1 MEEMVIKL
9 KNEIGNIFKKQQ
21 NDRINQYKHL
31 NKLSIKGEILFTGSS
46 LMEHFPVNELLMN
59 KGINKIVYNRA
70 VGGFTTNDLLEH
82 MEEMVFGV
90 EPSKIFINIGTNDI
104 GASNYSLDNLIKNYE
119 IILMKIKERLPEANV
134 YVMAYY
140 PINEVAKEEKEEWEK
155 ETFKTRTNKNI
166 KIANRAI
173 EELANNIG
181 YKYIDVNSGLTDE
194 EGRLKAEYT
203 VEGIHM
209 YANAYNV
216 ILDNMIKYL

>member
-46 LMEHFPVNELLMN
+46 LMEHFPVNELLIN

-70 VGGFTTNDLLEH
+70 VGGFTTSDLLEH

-140 PINEVAKEEKEEWEK
+140 PINEVAKENKEDWEK
-155 ETFKTRTNKNI
+155 ETFKTRTNNNI
-166 KIANRAI
+166 KIANRAV
-173 EELANNIG
+173 EELAKSMR

-194 EGRLKAEYT
+194 DGRLKDEYT
-203 VEGIHM
+203 IEGIHM

-216 ILDNMIKYL
+216 ILDNMMKYL

>member
-70 VGGFTTNDLLEH
+70 VGGFTTNDLLDH

-104 GASNYSLDNLIKNYE
+104 GASNYLLDNLINNYK

-140 PINEVAKEEKEEWEK
+140 PINEVAKENKEEWER
-155 ETFKTRTNKNI
+155 ETFKTRTNNNI
-166 KIANRAI
+166 KIANKAV
-173 EELANNIG
+173 EELAKSMG

-194 EGRLKAEYT
+194 NGRLKAEYT
-203 VEGIHM
+203 IEGIHM
-209 YANAYNV
+209 YSNAYNV

>member
-46 LMEHFPVNELLMN
+46 LMEQFPVNELLMN

-70 VGGFTTNDLLEH
+70 VGGFTTNDLLGH
-82 MEEMVFGV
+82 MEEIVFGV
-90 EPSKIFINIGTNDI
+90 KPSKIFINIGTNDI
-104 GASNYSLDNLIKNYE
+104 GASNYSLDSLVKNYE
-119 IILMKIKERLPEANV
+119 SILIKIKERLPKTKV

-140 PINEVAKEEKEEWEK
+140 PINEVAKEKKDDWER
-155 ETFKTRTNKNI
+155 ETFKTRTNNNI
-166 KIANRAI
+166 KCANEAI
-173 EELANNIG
+173 EKLAKNIG
-181 YKYIDVNSGLTDE
+181 YYYIDVNSGLTDE
-194 EGRLKAEYT
+194 IGRLKAEYT

>member
-46 LMEHFPVNELLMN
+46 LMEHFPVNELLIN

-70 VGGFTTNDLLEH
+70 VGGFTTSDLLEH

-140 PINEVAKEEKEEWEK
+140 PINEVAKENKEDWEK
-155 ETFKTRTNKNI
+155 ETFKTRTNNNI
-166 KIANRAI
+166 KIANRAV
-173 EELANNIG
+173 EELAKSMR

-194 EGRLKAEYT
+194 DGRLKDEYT
-203 VEGIHM
+203 IEGIHM
-209 YANAYNV
+209 YANVYNV
-216 ILDNMIKYL
+216 ILDNMMKYL

>member
-140 PINEVAKEEKEEWEK
+140 PINEVAKENKEDWEK
-155 ETFKTRTNKNI
+155 ETFKTRTNNNI
-166 KIANRAI
+166 KIANRAV
-173 EELANNIG
+173 EELAKSMR

-194 EGRLKAEYT
+194 DGRLKDEYT
-203 VEGIHM
+203 IEGIHM

-216 ILDNMIKYL
+216 ILDNMMKYL

>member
-70 VGGFTTNDLLEH
+70 VGGFTTNDLLDH

-104 GASNYSLDNLIKNYE
+104 GASNYLLDNLIKNYK
-119 IILMKIKERLPEANV
+119 IILMKIKERLPETNV

-140 PINEVAKEEKEEWEK
+140 PINEVAKENKEEWER
-155 ETFKTRTNKNI
+155 ETFKTRTNNNI
-166 KIANRAI
+166 KIANKAV
-173 EELANNIG
+173 EELAKSMG

-194 EGRLKAEYT
+194 NGRLKAEYT
-203 VEGIHM
+203 IEGIHM
-209 YANAYNV
+209 YSNAYNV

>member
-9 KNEIGNIFKKQQ
+9 ENEIGNIFKKQQ

-46 LMEHFPVNELLMN
+46 LMEQFPVNELLMN

-70 VGGFTTNDLLEH
+70 VGGFTTNDLLEY

-104 GASNYSLDNLIKNYE
+104 GASNYSLDSLVKNYE
-119 IILMKIKERLPEANV
+119 SILMKIKDRLPKTKV

-140 PINEVAKEEKEEWEK
+140 PINEVAKEKKDDWER
-155 ETFKTRTNKNI
+155 ETFKTRTNNNI
-166 KIANRAI
+166 KCANEAI
-173 EELANNIG
+173 EKLAKNIG
-181 YKYIDVNSGLTDE
+181 YDYIDVNSGLTDE
-194 EGRLKAEYT
+194 NGRLKAEYT

-216 ILDNMIKYL
+216 ILDNMVEYL